1 MTSSDTTSERLYS
14 TDDLRRLSIALAV
27 YLGSLFGA
35 NTLGLKVMPFA
46 FGLNLSVGAFMFPV
60 VFVMTDVIGEV
71 YGKSVARL
79 FVLAGFIATALFTLY
94 ALLAL
99 SVPWASAGAR
109 MQPSYDAVYAV
120 NMRIALASLTAFVVA
135 EYQDV
140 VAFFFFKR
148 ILRDRQFWLRWNL
161 SNLWS
166 QLLDT
171 ALFMTIAFWGV
182 YDNNE
187 LIRLVFT
194 WWVFKVTM
202 GMLYTPLAY
211 AGVALMRG
219 PIENQ
224 DAPR

>member
-1 MTSSDTTSERLYS
+1 
-14 TDDLRRLSIALAV
+14 
-27 YLGSLFGA
+27 
-35 NTLGLKVMPFA
+35 MPFA

-148 ILRDRQFWLRWNL
+148 ILRDRQFWLRSNL

-202 GMLYTPLAY
+202 GMLCTPLAY

-224 DAPR
+224 DAPHN